1 MPFRAYTV
9 WDMDPTLADRPRLLK
24 VPEVAERLRYSRP
37 TVYRKL
43 AAGEIPGGVRVPG
56 WRVEEARFESWLE
69 ERAA

>member
-1 MPFRAYTV
+1 
-9 WDMDPTLADRPRLLK
+9 MDVIGEHPRLLK

-43 AAGEIPGGVRVPG
+43 AAGQIPGGVRVPG
-56 WRVEEARFESWLE
+56 WRVDPVRLEAWLE